1 MRAQQLGVSAINARE
16 AQIVAEADEHY
27 RTSLDNAALDYVGRT
42 LCSAPDD
49 DVRRLCTDLSVER
62 YRLSKVHTK
71 HTKVESERDALIRL
85 VPRVISELKGA
96 ILEVMIH
103 SVQTRLRQ
111 SSDASADM
119 DLLREMMRL
128 TAMRA
133 NFARDLGERTITP
146 RRI

>member
-1 MRAQQLGVSAINARE
+1 M
-16 AQIVAEADEHY
+16 
-27 RTSLDNAALDYVGRT
+27 
-42 LCSAPDD
+42 
-49 DVRRLCTDLSVER
+49 
-62 YRLSKVHTK
+62 HTK